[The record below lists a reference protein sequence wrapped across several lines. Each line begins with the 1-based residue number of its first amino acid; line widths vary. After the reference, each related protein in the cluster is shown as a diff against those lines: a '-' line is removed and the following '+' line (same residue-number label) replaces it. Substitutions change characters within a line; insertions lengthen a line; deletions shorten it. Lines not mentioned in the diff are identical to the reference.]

1 MSEAKRDSGCVVG
14 NPEVI
19 EHSAVA
25 RDQFLYCSSPGSN
38 PAFGHSGFRYVHL
51 HFSGDGKIK
60 VIDGPFA
67 ETKELIAGFCVIQAK
82 SLQEAIEWAKRA
94 PDLHTGQE
102 SHIEVREFFE
112 LAQIAKVG

>member
-1 MSEAKRDSGCVVG
+1 M
-14 NPEVI
+14 
-19 EHSAVA
+19 
-25 RDQFLYCSSPGSN
+25 
-38 PAFGHSGFRYVHL
+38 

-94 PDLHTGQE
+94 PNLHTGQE
-102 SHIEVREFFE
+102 SHIEVRQFFE
-112 LAQIAKVG
+112 LAQIAKVGYTAGTRNGKNCAGGCRIPPVIN